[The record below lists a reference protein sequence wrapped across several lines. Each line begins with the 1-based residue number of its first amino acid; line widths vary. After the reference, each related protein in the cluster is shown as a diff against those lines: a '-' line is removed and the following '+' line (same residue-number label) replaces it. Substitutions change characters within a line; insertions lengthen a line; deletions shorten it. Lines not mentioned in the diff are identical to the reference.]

1 MTPAYTLPRS
11 LRATPMT
18 AAVRGA
24 LIALLTITASQG
36 LPPKTAWAAEPGAT
50 DSERQRY
57 DIAHGPLDETLA
69 RFAARAS
76 INITMPPNLV
86 ADKRSG
92 GLKGEYTIAQ
102 ALKQLLVGTGLD
114 AVGSGKSYV
123 LKQLPQIGGDTGEA
137 TLAPVTVSAKVN
149 RDGTTENTGSY
160 TQRGSSNT
168 ATGLAMTMR
177 ETPQSISVITRQ
189 RMDDQNLT
197 SVGEILDQTPG
208 ISRTQYGLAGAGY
221 AYLYSRGFAIE
232 NYQIDGVLTP
242 ASALQGLSASIVSL
256 NSAIY
261 DHIEIVRGATGLL
274 TGAGDPSAT
283 VNLLRKRPSSE
294 FQAYATVA
302 AGSWECYRT
311 EVDVGGPLNEAGTLR
326 GRLVAAND
334 QGNTWIDRYHSES
347 TTLYGV
353 AELDL
358 DDSTQ
363 LTLGFDTFK
372 GRYDG
377 GTQNGFSMLDSNDN
391 KTNISRTANAG
402 ASWAYNDVQ
411 RYNLFASLQ
420 KNFANGWQANLS
432 VSHSKTETD
441 EMLGYVDGTIDAS
454 TGAADTYIG
463 HYTWSPEQNAVDLRL
478 SGPYQL
484 FGREHELLLGLNFY
498 TIKRQDPAY
507 EQVWGNPVSNA
518 YTFDGNIAH
527 PDLARVGTDSL
538 NTRQLGIYLA
548 TRLRPTDK
556 LSVILGSRV
565 TNWSNH
571 AITQSSEQDL
581 QESGVV
587 TPYAGVVY
595 DLNKQLS
602 TYASYAS
609 IFNPQ
614 SYQDRNGQT
623 LKPEEGTNYELGL
636 KGEFFD
642 KRLNA
647 SAAVFEV
654 VKDNLAVR
662 DGDALTPSGND
673 AYRAESN
680 TKARGYELE
689 ISGEIMPDL
698 KVAGGFTQVVTRDS
712 DGARI
717 NTELPKRQFK
727 LFTSYRLPGALRRLT
742 IGGSVTWQS
751 EIHYTDSAARRQDA
765 YSLIGLMVRYQASDK
780 LSFMLNAENLGDKTY
795 LVNAWNHSYGAPRN
809 FMVTAKYD
817 F

>member
-1 MTPAYTLPRS
+1 MPRPTLQPRHPLTP
-11 LRATPMT
+11 
-18 AAVRGA
+18 
-24 LIALLTITASQG
+24 
-36 LPPKTAWAAEPGAT
+36 
-50 DSERQRY
+50 
-57 DIAHGPLDETLA
+57 
-69 RFAARAS
+69 
-76 INITMPPNLV
+76 
-86 ADKRSG
+86 
-92 GLKGEYTIAQ
+92 IAQ
-102 ALKQLLVGTGLD
+102 ALLAIFLGGSVASGLLPTQAHAAEASATVNFDILAGNLDQALSRFGRQAGIQIAVNAELTSGRQSPGLSGKHSIAEGMRQLLVGSGLEAVRD
-114 AVGSGKSYV
+114 ADGEYT
-123 LKQLPQIGGDTGEA
+123 LRRLPSVVSSAI
-137 TLAPVTVSAKVN
+137 TLAPITVTAGLENS
-149 RDGTTENTGSY
+149 GTTENTDSY
-160 TQRGSSNT
+160 TQLGPSRT

-197 SVGEILDQTPG
+197 SVGEVLDQTPG
-208 ISRTQYGLAGAGY
+208 ISRTQYGLPGAGY
-221 AYLYSRGFAIE
+221 ADLYSRGFAIQ

-256 NSAIY
+256 DSAIY
-261 DHIEIVRGATGLL
+261 DRIEIVRGASGLL

-302 AGSWECYRT
+302 AGSWEHYRT
-311 EVDVGGPLNEAGTLR
+311 EADVGGPLNEAGTLR

-334 QGNTWIDRYHSES
+334 QGNSWIERYHSES
-347 TTLYGV
+347 TTVYGV

-377 GTQNGFSMLDSNDN
+377 GTQNGFSLLDSNGN
-391 KTNISRTANAG
+391 KTNISQNANAG

-411 RYNLFASLQ
+411 RYNLFASMQ
-420 KNFANGWQANLS
+420 KSFANGWQANLS
-432 VSHSKTETD
+432 ISHSKTETD
-441 EMLGYVDGTIDAS
+441 EMLGYVDGTIDAT

-463 HYTWSPEQNAVDLRL
+463 HYQWSPEQNAVDLRL

-484 FGREHELLLGLNFY
+484 FGRKHELLLGLNFY

-507 EQVWGNPVSNA
+507 EQLWGNPVSNA
-518 YTFDGNIAH
+518 YTFDGNIVH

-548 TRLRPTDK
+548 TRLRPTDR
-556 LSVILGSRV
+556 LSLTLGSRV
-565 TNWSNH
+565 TDWSNQ
-571 AITQSSEQDL
+571 ALTQSSEQNL
-581 QESGVV
+581 KESGVV

-595 DLNKQLS
+595 NLNEQLS
-602 TYASYAS
+602 TYASYAR

-623 LKPEEGTNYELGL
+623 LKPEEGINYEMGL
-636 KGEFFD
+636 KGEFFG

-662 DGDALTPSGND
+662 DGATLTPSGND

-689 ISGEIMPDL
+689 LSGELTPNL
-698 KVAGGFTQVVTRDS
+698 KVAGGFTRVVTRDG
-712 DGARI
+712 DGLRI
-717 NTELPKRQFK
+717 NTELPKHQFK
-727 LFTSYRLPGALRRLT
+727 LFTSYRLPGALNRFT
-742 IGGSVTWQS
+742 VGGSLTWQS
-751 EIHYTDSAARRQDA
+751 EIYYADNAARRQEA
-765 YSLIGLMVRYQASDK
+765 YSLIGLMARYQASEK
-780 LSFMLNAENLGDKTY
+780 LSFMLNAENLGDKKY

-809 FMVTAKYD
+809 FMVTAKYN